1 MAKTL
6 VPDLAIEAAHSAIP
20 TQMTDPKFSHKVSVH
35 NDVDQPFDLH
45 AVLQTR
51 MHMVLFYKKL
61 SNEDSGWHVGG
72 WMKETLGRA
81 LVENPILAGRFRR
94 SGDGGL
100 EIVSND
106 NGVRCVEAQT
116 SLSLEEFLQSKD
128 KSEAEAELVFWNNV
142 DEVNPQFSPLFYVQV
157 TNFQGGGYSVGLS
170 YNLLLIDPL
179 LLDKFLNKWLD
190 IHRNMAFDD
199 EIPKIPLFYAPNFKQ
214 TIPQST
220 NGFTSNPSGKTSKTT
235 MFSISTNEK
244 LKAGDEICKYLVLL
258 CIEEAERELDYQM
271 GSNFMLITKESN
283 GDVQV
288 EKSSKEGIVGSLKNL
303 KYELNTLKWEDLKT
317 KEIAFR
323 RENVPVDVSHWVA
336 CDALEG
342 VVLVVVSSTNEDES
356 CMNVYVTCPN
366 KVT

>member
-157 TNFQGGGYSVGLS
+157 MLTFYCF
-170 YNLLLIDPL
+170 I
-179 LLDKFLNKWLD
+179 
-190 IHRNMAFDD
+190 
-199 EIPKIPLFYAPNFKQ
+199 LFF
-214 TIPQST
+214 
-220 NGFTSNPSGKTSKTT
+220 
-235 MFSISTNEK
+235 
-244 LKAGDEICKYLVLL
+244 
-258 CIEEAERELDYQM
+258 
-271 GSNFMLITKESN
+271 SNFYFL
-283 GDVQV
+283 
-288 EKSSKEGIVGSLKNL
+288 L
-303 KYELNTLKWEDLKT
+303 
-317 KEIAFR
+317 
-323 RENVPVDVSHWVA
+323 VDGA
-336 CDALEG
+336 I
-342 VVLVVVSSTNEDES
+342 
-356 CMNVYVTCPN
+356 
-366 KVT
+366 